1 MKKAMFIINPSSGK
15 ELAHTFKEKTID
27 TLTKM
32 GYDITVKETK
42 GEGDASNFARQA
54 CDEVYD
60 FVTVMGG
67 DGTINEAVN
76 GLAEQNHRPLF
87 AFIPLGTVNDFARAL
102 EISLNPHEAIE
113 SMLTAEPH
121 LVDIAKADQH
131 FFMNILAVGKVADSV
146 SHVSVDQKT
155 KLGAFAYF
163 IEGAKALT
171 SKEETEVRITYD
183 HGTWEGKA
191 DLVLVA
197 LTNSVGGF
205 ERLAPKAE
213 KDDGLLH
220 VFIVK
225 RAGVS
230 TFLRMATAVWRGK
243 LEEDPDVV
251 VIKTEKTHIETTP
264 SLHCNIDG
272 DDNCQTPIT
281 VEVLKK
287 HIEVLIPR
295 KII

>member
-1 MKKAMFIINPSSGK
+1 MKKAMFILNPSSGK
-15 ELAHTFKEKTID
+15 ELAHTFKEKTIE

-32 GYDITVKETK
+32 GYDIIVKETQ
-42 GEGDASNFARQA
+42 GEGDASTYARQA
-54 CDEVYD
+54 CVEKFD

-76 GLAEQNHRPLF
+76 GLAEQDHRPLF
-87 AFIPLGTVNDFARAL
+87 SFIPLGTVNDFARAL
-102 EISLNPHEAIE
+102 EISLDPHEAIE
-113 SMLTAEPH
+113 ALLTSEPH
-121 LVDIAKADQH
+121 FVDIAKAENH

-146 SHVSVDQKT
+146 SNVSVDQKT

-163 IEGAKALT
+163 VEGAKALT
-171 SKEETEVRITYD
+171 SHEQTEVYLTHD

-191 DLVLVA
+191 DLILVA

-230 TFLRMATAVWRGK
+230 TFLRLAAAVWRGK

-251 VIKTEKTHIETTP
+251 VIKTEKTHIKTIPE
-264 SLHCNIDG
+264 LRCNIDG
-272 DDNCQTPIT
+272 DENCQTPIT
-281 VEVLKK
+281 VQVLKK
-287 HIEVLIPR
+287 HLQVLIPR